1 MSNRERLV
9 LAVGGLIVAAIGVS
23 IGAVY
28 LLFIWPADDCDVQAR
43 KWKEDIAKA
52 NALIAK
58 QPQYEARLADLAGHV
73 FGDDE
78 MVVSEQV
85 RTTVTNLLTM
95 SGLSTQNLSLKPL
108 VGTRVPNVYRE
119 IGWSVQTR
127 GKLEQVINFMYLMT
141 RETHLHRV
149 DNVVLAPAPGGEV
162 SLQVKYATL
171 LLEMPGV
178 KLATNTIKDQT
189 LDPAILNS
197 DEHHLYDIIATRD
210 LLRPFIERPRR
221 VAAVDRPKRQR
232 RRRRPDRRIAPRRR
246 PHRRTAHLGR
256 RARGHHRQHRLRQD
270 HHVQAGRHAGRRQD
284 RPGRLPAVAVAAEP
298 RDLLGQPRRHPHR
311 RGVLRRGTGPGPD
324 GETAPGPGRVAP
336 GPAETSDGRHRPCA
350 GAGRTGSKLAVHSN
364 RGTHGRGQDR

>member
-1 MSNRERLV
+1 MSNRDRLV

-28 LLFIWPADDCDVQAR
+28 LLFIWPADDCDAQAR
-43 KWKEDIAKA
+43 KWEDDIAKA

-58 QPQYEARLADLAGHV
+58 QPQYEARLVDLAGHV

-95 SGLSTQNLSLKPL
+95 SGLSTQNLALKPL
-108 VGTRVPNVYRE
+108 LGTRVPNVYRE

-141 RETHLHRV
+141 KETHLHRV
-149 DNVVLAPAPGGEV
+149 DNVVLTPAPGGEV

-171 LLEMPGV
+171 LLEMPGA

-189 LDPAILNS
+189 LDPAILDS

-210 LLRPFIERPRR
+210 LFRPFIERPRR
-221 VAAVDRPKRQR
+221 AVVAAGPSGGGGGGGGGSNRAPPATASSDCPPGTACR
-232 RRRRPDRRIAPRRR
+232 RSSSPTPPRARSPRTSKATCWPAARSSWSITGSCRRPATPRSSR
-246 PHRRTAHLGR
+246 AAASSSGSGR
-256 RARGHHRQHRLRQD
+256 NTMPSNWAR
-270 HHVQAGRHAGRRQD
+270 
-284 RPGRLPAVAVAAEP
+284 
-298 RDLLGQPRRHPHR
+298 
-311 RGVLRRGTGPGPD
+311 
-324 GETAPGPGRVAP
+324 
-336 GPAETSDGRHRPCA
+336 S
-350 GAGRTGSKLAVHSN
+350 
-364 RGTHGRGQDR
+364 